1 MDFTALA
8 AALILLFLSGARA
21 HLDNRCPDIPPF
33 STLIGGNSS
42 GDSVLV
48 SGSGLGISC
57 DELELELRQQEG
69 ILPAFNYYCNHVF
82 SPSPDCV
89 SESCDVC
96 GVLRAC
102 GVPATSFDVCSS
114 DILLSCTAV
123 PDIPFVKDLY
133 PGVCEY
139 AVSMCLNGSSTG
151 ICESRLL
158 IETCSFSDFY
168 SPWPCD
174 CFLPN
179 ATCGLCELVLPLCPN
194 ISGSGMNNSGSGGD
208 GSGVDEFCSF
218 LQSEEGGIGLV
229 FLCQLFLPGEP
240 CPFSNETCLFCFYI
254 NFGGCGDLPPVSV
267 SDLCALSTLVTTC
280 DFPSIV
286 AESDFFTEICSYIAV
301 SDCGGDGSSCVG
313 DHCHIC
319 NYLGSDDGL
328 GYVFLC
334 QSIPIDGYCPY
345 SNETCIYCD
354 FIALGACTELP
365 NVTQSDLCKLS
376 ILVSTCEDFHT
387 LQYGTEI
394 NFLSDICPFTSMCTG
409 PSGGFVSGDGSGF
422 FGSGNDSYFCSEVGA
437 GFVYFC
443 LLSSVE
449 CSSNFTCDICELL
462 LLCPDLTPPST
473 RDVCSD
479 FDSVFPC
486 IGDNEDLRD
495 YCSGIMG
502 LCLTSDDSGICEL
515 EDMIK
520 NCTQLITVGACV
532 IPEFIDICSNC
543 YSVLNYCM
551 LNQSVSP
558 SFTDSVSTTLTVGTI
573 PTTTSSLQITAAS
586 IPTAMSTESL
596 SIAAVPTSG
605 IAESAPTASILVETI
620 GTVSVTLPTNQV
632 TYTSPVLA
640 APTSSLIQALPTTSS
655 PIQALPTTSS
665 PIQALPTT
673 SSPIQALPTTSSPIQ
688 ALPTTSSLIQALPT
702 TSSPIQAL
710 PTSSPALT
718 LPTSSPIPA
727 VPTSSP
733 AETMPISSP
742 LEIVPTSSSVEVP
755 TSSAASPLPTT
766 STPVQVEPSSSYV
779 EAESTSSPVASSA
792 VASSSEPSTM
802 QPSPT
807 ASTSTFPVS
816 YNYFYA
822 IVCFILHITWFFR
835 LY

>member
-1 MDFTALA
+1 MEFTALTT
-8 AALILLFLSGARA
+8 ALILLGFLSGARA
-21 HLDNRCPDIPPF
+21 HLDDRCPDIPPF
-33 STLIGGNSS
+33 STLVGGNSS

-57 DELELELRQQEG
+57 DGLELELRQQEG

-102 GVPATSFDVCSS
+102 GVQATPFDMCSS

-123 PDIPFVKDLY
+123 PDVPFVKDLY
-133 PGVCEY
+133 TGVCEY

-168 SPWPCD
+168 GPWPCD

-179 ATCGLCELVLPLCPN
+179 AACDLCELVLPLCPN
-194 ISGSGMNNSGSGGD
+194 ISGSGMNNSGSGVD

-218 LQSEEGGIGLV
+218 LQSEGGIGLV
-229 FLCQLFLPGEP
+229 FLCQTFLPGEP

-254 NFGGCGDLPPVSV
+254 NFGGCGDLSPVSV

-280 DFPSIV
+280 YFPSVV

-313 DHCHIC
+313 DHCHLC

-345 SNETCIYCD
+345 SNETCIFCE
-354 FIALGACTELP
+354 FIALGACAELP

-376 ILVSTCEDFHT
+376 ILVSTCEDFRT

-409 PSGGFVSGDGSGF
+409 SSGGLVSGDGSGF
-422 FGSGNDSYFCSEVGA
+422 FGSGNDTYFCSEVGA

-443 LLSSVE
+443 LLSYVE
-449 CSSNFTCDICELL
+449 CSSNFTCNICELL

-486 IGDNEDLRD
+486 IGDNENLRD

-502 LCLTSDDSGICEL
+502 LCLTSNDSGICEL
-515 EDMIK
+515 EDMIN
-520 NCTQLITVGACV
+520 NCTQLITVGACA
-532 IPEFIDICSNC
+532 IPEFIDNCSNC
-543 YSVLNYCM
+543 YSVLNYCI

-558 SFTDSVSTTLTVGTI
+558 SFTDSVSTTVI
-573 PTTTSSLQITAAS
+573 PTTTPSMQITAAS
-586 IPTAMSTESL
+586 MPTAMLTESL

-620 GTVSVTLPTNQV
+620 GTVSVILPTNQV
-632 TYTSPVLA
+632 TYTSLVLA

-655 PIQALPTTSS
+655 PIQALPNTSS
-665 PIQALPTT
+665 PIQALT
-673 SSPIQALPTTSSPIQ
+673 
-688 ALPTTSSLIQALPT
+688 
-702 TSSPIQAL
+702 
-710 PTSSPALT
+710 TSSPALT

-742 LEIVPTSSSVEVP
+742 VEIVPTSSAIEAS

-779 EAESTSSPVASSA
+779 EAESTPSPVASSAVASSA

-816 YNYFYA
+816 YISMQLYY
-822 IVCFILHITWFFR
+822 ILRGFSLILGGYIHR
-835 LY
+835 S